1 MNTAVPTAQDNAGHR
16 AIDSKRTLVAFTVAI
31 LAWATDYK
39 SDGGAGSAAAFQ
51 AILLGAYL
59 AMLLS
64 IAITAIK
71 ANTGIGTV
79 WVLLLAVTVFIVD
92 SAIIGLSFERDPY
105 AIFVNLIP
113 PFVYASTCALTYVTL
128 LIASDRIA
136 LILTALRVACLAFA
150 VGHLGVVMA
159 TKGIDV
165 SHSRFEVF
173 SGAVTPSLAIIGLVL
188 IRRISRLDVL
198 IVVFNLAIT
207 LLSVTRTLFVVLAAQ
222 LAGVFVARPSSLFKS
237 NAIKGVML
245 IAIVG
250 AGIAAVDFAA
260 GTGLIERWTNRLT
273 IGARLGADPTAL
285 TRAAEVHFMLDGFT
299 SSTDTLAFG
308 NGLGARIYMTG
319 PDAARAAQ
327 LVGSGSVK
335 LYDVGYGHESYAS
348 ILFAA
353 GLLGGG
359 PLLIVQVLNC
369 LQAIGMIRR
378 AQIANSF
385 YQDEAAHLA
394 LWGALIVIG
403 IFTYGLLGG
412 VIGDR
417 STCVWYGIGTG
428 ILYWSREHQKVAT
441 RLSVN
446 HPRVQAA
453 SG

>member
-1 MNTAVPTAQDNAGHR
+1 MSSAVPTAEHNASHR
-16 AIDSKRTLVAFTVAI
+16 ATDSKRAFVAFTVAI

-51 AILLGAYL
+51 AILLVAYL
-59 AMLLS
+59 TMLLS
-64 IAITAIK
+64 IAITAIR
-71 ANTGIGTV
+71 ARTGIGTV
-79 WVLLLAVTVFIVD
+79 WVLLLAVIVFMVD
-92 SAIIGLSFERDPY
+92 AAIIGLSFERDPY

-113 PFVYASTCALTYVTL
+113 PFVYASTCAVTYVTL

-136 LILTALRVACLAFA
+136 LILTTLRVACLSFA
-150 VGHLGVVMA
+150 IGHLGVVMA
-159 TKGIDV
+159 TKGIDI

-173 SGAVTPSLAIIGLVL
+173 SGAVTPSLAL
-188 IRRISRLDVL
+188 IAVALIKRISRLDVL

-222 LAGVFVARPSSLFKS
+222 LVSVFVARPSSLFKS
-237 NAIKGVML
+237 NAIKGMML
-245 IAIVG
+245 VVVLG
-250 AGIAAVDFAA
+250 GGLAAVDFAA
-260 GTGLIERWTNRLT
+260 GTGLIERWTDRLT
-273 IGARLGADPTAL
+273 VGVRLGADPTAL
-285 TRAAEVHFMLDGFT
+285 TRAAEVHFMLEEFR

-327 LVGSGSVK
+327 LVGWGSVK
-335 LYDVGYGHESYAS
+335 VYDIGYGHESYAS
-348 ILFAA
+348 ILFVA

-359 PLLIVQVLNC
+359 PLLLMQVLNC
-369 LQAIGMIRR
+369 LQAIGMIRK
-378 AQIANSF
+378 AQAANSF
-385 YQDEAAHLA
+385 DQDEAAHLA

-428 ILYWSREHQKVAT
+428 ILYWAREHQKVAA
-441 RLSVN
+441 RLSV
-446 HPRVQAA
+446 HQPRVQALA
-453 SG
+453 G